1 MLSLSFGTN
10 LAMIITPFP
19 WRTWSITRGITP
31 YKDEIRKIKAAIAP
45 HSRQVGPESAWSLSV
60 EETGRNLLQAAR
72 EAKLGRHF
80 VHVHDGN
87 GAHSNPAIKPT
98 LMRAIRPTRFHQRSQ
113 PDRVASLVERAV
125 HIDKRVPCQA
135 CTPSRGEKK
144 RSLISQA
151 SRVVV
156 CTGLEPVTPSM

>member
-1 MLSLSFGTN
+1 
-10 LAMIITPFP
+10 MIITPFP
-19 WRTWSITRGITP
+19 WRTWSIQRGITP

-80 VHVHDGN
+80 AHVHDGN

-98 LMRAIRPTRFHQRSQ
+98 LMRAIKPTRFHQRSQ

-125 HIDKRVPCQA
+125 HIDKRVLQRT
-135 CTPSRGEKK
+135 CTPSRGK
-144 RSLISQA
+144 RNKPLIYKGL
-151 SRVVV
+151 RLVVTV
-156 CTGLEPVTPSM
+156 GLEPTTPSM